1 MEDLDIVNLIYNRN
15 EIGITELKTKYNEL
29 LYSLALSIFT
39 YTYKICR
46 F

>member
-15 EIGITELKTKYNEL
+15 EIGITELTFLVVNTENKDEK
-29 LYSLALSIFT
+29 I
-39 YTYKICR
+39 YKIS